1 MTPDINFES
10 LSYNPFS
17 IHESSI
23 NSEHDPDINFYQDIS
38 SLETHYC
45 SPNDLKNNFQSFLK
59 DSFSV
64 LHLNIRSMNKNFE
77 SFKEFYSKIK
87 FKFSIVCFSET
98 WVDGIPFSKNS
109 NFQLSGYKVL
119 HQTRKNRKGGGVC
132 VFVHEN
138 LSFKLREDLSINCD
152 AIQSLS
158 IEISSTKSK
167 SIVLNTIYRP
177 ANGDMK
183 QCETHFKDLFSK
195 NGKNLKNIVIAG
207 DFNINFLDFE
217 PKTCKT
223 FRISCFAII

>member
-45 SPNDLKNNFQSFLK
+45 SPNDFQNNFQCFLK

-77 SFKEFYSKIK
+77 SFKEFYSKIN

-98 WVDGIPFSKNS
+98 WVDDISFNKNS
-109 NFQLSGYKVL
+109 NFQLSGYQVL
-119 HQTRKNRKGGGVC
+119 HQTKKYCKTGGVF

-138 LSFKLREDLSINCD
+138 LNFKLREDLRMNCD
-152 AIQSLS
+152 AVQSLS
-158 IEISSTKSK
+158 IEMSSTKSK
-167 SIVLNTIYRP
+167 NIILNTIYRSP
-177 ANGDMK
+177 NGDMN
-183 QCETHFKDLFSK
+183 QLETHFKDVFSK
-195 NGKNLKNIVIAG
+195 NGKILKNIVLAG
-207 DFNINFLDFE
+207 DFNINF
-217 PKTCKT
+217 KNK
-223 FRISCFAII
+223 